1 MKQIACSSTSLHLN
15 HKAQTIEMTKA
26 FYKEASTFGSKAYK
40 TLNEARRDFPTYDL
54 VILRQKA
61 KDSHK
66 GLTLKKMAEYINAHS
81 EEHEGA
87 KELFEK
93 CTTTNDKNELVL
105 VKGLNFIALREWF
118 LSEFK
123 EIDNKETKSEE
134 ENPLELLKERTKANL
149 AKKAS

>member
-1 MKQIACSSTSLHLN
+1 MKHIACSTNALHIN
-15 HKAQTIEMTKA
+15 HKAETIEMTKA
-26 FYKEASTFGSKAYK
+26 FYKEASIFGSKAYK

-66 GLTLKKMAEYINAHS
+66 GLTLNKMAEYIEEHA

-93 CTTTNDKNELVL
+93 CTTTNEKDELVL
-105 VKGLNFIALREWF
+105 VKGINFITLREWF

-123 EIDNKETKSEE
+123 EIDNKKT
-134 ENPLELLKERTKANL
+134 ENKEKDTLELLKARTKANL
-149 AKKAS
+149 AKAS